1 MFSSWRHFYRPNV
14 RLAIAFLF
22 SLTLALGWTSP
33 VWAQVSPAN
42 PVVQNA
48 NQPPSGVQRL
58 GAIEIATVKLDGEN
72 LFQVVASTVWNRS
85 NPGKQI
91 PVEARVEEIEA
102 NLNRV
107 IAFAPIENFALP
119 IGSTLQGDRQKG
131 YYTNF
136 DPKTLQVFVSQLD
149 DDTVLLAKDADR
161 SVPLQLL
168 TVTQLDADYY
178 GLSVEQLAQQL
189 QSGIYQQLLEQLNER
204 LPGAIKQQIQ
214 NALIRATATIG
225 ASLLLWMLYK
235 LLMVRDRVLATR
247 RAAVVAESKAAA
259 DTATANVPHVP
270 YLLEFRHLLQRQFT
284 LERRRSLVA
293 FLRWLL
299 IWGQFI
305 LWIGGIAAI
314 LSLFPLTKQLALQLL
329 SAPLQFLL
337 LWLLVGL
344 ANRMSNELLDRFAK
358 NWQDYH
364 FFNFQFFTIADA
376 QRKSLR
382 ISTTIS
388 AVKGLKTFVVW
399 AIAIG
404 WVLQSLGVPIGSV
417 LAGGAIVAFALS
429 LGFQNLVKDLVNGC
443 LILWEDQYGIGDV
456 VVIVNTSGGKTGGFV
471 ENMNLRVTQL
481 RNNEGRLITI
491 PNSAIA
497 QVENLTRI
505 WSRVDFTIEV
515 AYETDIKMALALL
528 QEIVQQMYG
537 EPKWRDRLVGL
548 PEVLGVDNL
557 AHTGMMIRVWIK
569 TQPLQQWVVGREFRL
584 RVRVAFEEHGIQIGT
599 PQQAVWYKNVSVPIG
614 DRGDG
619 QGDAKQ
625 LSIWELT
632 NQGDKS

>member
-1 MFSSWRHFYRPNV
+1 MIFSSLQHFHRSIMWLV
-14 RLAIAFLF
+14 IAILLSFTLAI
-22 SLTLALGWTSP
+22 GWTTT
-33 VWAQVSPAN
+33 VWAQISSST
-42 PVVQNA
+42 PVLQNA
-48 NQPPSGVQRL
+48 NQPPQGVQRL
-58 GAIEIATVKLDGEN
+58 GAIEVATVKLDEKN
-72 LFQVVASTVWNRS
+72 LFQVVSPTVWNRNS
-85 NPGKQI
+85 LDKQI

-107 IAFAPIENFALP
+107 IAFDPIQKFAIP
-119 IGSTLQGDRQKG
+119 IGSTLQSARQKG

-149 DDTVLLAKDADR
+149 SDTILLAKDAYH
-161 SVPLQLL
+161 SIPLQLL

-178 GLSVEQLAQQL
+178 GMSVDRLAQQL

-204 LPGAIKQQIQ
+204 LPGAIEQQIKD
-214 NALIRATATIG
+214 AFIRAIVTIG
-225 ASLLLWMLYK
+225 ISLLLW
-235 LLMVRDRVLATR
+235 LLHRLLGMRDRILRTR
-247 RAAVVAESKAAA
+247 KAVVVAESKTTA
-259 DTATANVPHVP
+259 DTATSAVSHTP

-293 FLRWLL
+293 FLRWLS
-299 IWGQFI
+299 IWSQFI
-305 LWIGGIAAI
+305 VWIGGIAAI
-314 LSLFPLTKQLALQLL
+314 LRLFPVTKQLALQLL
-329 SAPLQFLL
+329 SEPLQLLL

-344 ANRMSNELLDRFAK
+344 ANRISNELLDHFSK

-388 AVKGLKTFVVW
+388 AIKGLKTFVIW
-399 AIAIG
+399 AIAVG

-417 LAGGAIVAFALS
+417 LAGGAIIAFALS

-456 VVIVNTSGGKTGGFV
+456 VTIVTTFNGKTGGLV

-481 RNNEGRLITI
+481 RNDEGRLITI

-497 QVENLTRI
+497 QVENLTRF

-515 AYETDIKMALALL
+515 AYETDIKMALALF
-528 QEIVQQMYG
+528 QEIAQHMYN
-537 EPKWRDRLVGL
+537 EPQWRNCLVEL

-557 AHTGMMIRVWIK
+557 SHTGMMIRVWIK
-569 TQPLQQWVVGREFRL
+569 TQPLQQWAVGREFRL
-584 RVRVAFEEHGIQIGT
+584 RVRVAFEEYGIRIGI
-599 PQQAVWYKNVSVPIG
+599 PQQAMWYKNVSVAVADRDDGRG
-614 DRGDG
+614 DRGLD
-619 QGDAKQ
+619 
-625 LSIWELT
+625 
-632 NQGDKS
+632 

>member
-1 MFSSWRHFYRPNV
+1 MFSGWRHFYRPSV

-22 SLTLALGWTSP
+22 SLTLALGWTP
-33 VWAQVSPAN
+33 TAWAQISPST
-42 PVVQNA
+42 PVVPNT

-58 GAIEIATVKLDGEN
+58 GAIEVATVKLDGEN
-72 LFQVVASTVWNRS
+72 LFQVVAPTVWNRS

-107 IAFAPIENFALP
+107 IAFDPIQNLAIP
-119 IGSTLQGDRQKG
+119 IGSTLQSDRQKG

-136 DPKTLQVFVSQLD
+136 DPKTLQVFGSQLD
-149 DDTVLLAKDADR
+149 RDTILLAKDAYH

-178 GLSVEQLAQQL
+178 GIGVDRLAQQL

-204 LPGAIKQQIQ
+204 LPGAIEQQIQ
-214 NALIRATATIG
+214 NAFVRATVTI
-225 ASLLLWMLYK
+225 ALSLLLWLLYR
-235 LLMVRDRVLATR
+235 LLRMRDRVLATR
-247 RAAVVAESKAAA
+247 QAAVVAESKATV
-259 DTATANVPHVP
+259 DTATANASHTP

-293 FLRWLL
+293 FLRWLSL
-299 IWGQFI
+299 WGQI
-305 LWIGGIAAI
+305 IVWSGGITAI

-329 SAPLQFLL
+329 SAPLQLLL
-337 LWLLVGL
+337 LWLFVGL
-344 ANRMSNELLDRFAK
+344 ANRMSNDLFDRLSK

-364 FFNFQFFTIADA
+364 LFNFQFFTIADA

-388 AVKGLKTFVVW
+388 AMKGLKTFVIW
-399 AIAIG
+399 AIAVG

-443 LILWEDQYGIGDV
+443 LVLWEDQYGIGDV

-481 RNNEGRLITI
+481 RNDEGRLITI

-515 AYETDIKMALALL
+515 AYETDIKLALALL
-528 QEIVQQMYG
+528 QEIAQQMYG
-537 EPKWRDRLVGL
+537 EPKWHDRLVGL

-557 AHTGMMIRVWIK
+557 AHTGMTIRAWIK

-584 RVRVAFEEHGIQIGT
+584 RVRIAFEEHGIRIGT
-599 PQQAVWYKNVSVPIG
+599 PQQAVWYKNVAVPSG

-625 LSIWELT
+625 LSIWELR
-632 NQGDKS
+632 NQSDKS